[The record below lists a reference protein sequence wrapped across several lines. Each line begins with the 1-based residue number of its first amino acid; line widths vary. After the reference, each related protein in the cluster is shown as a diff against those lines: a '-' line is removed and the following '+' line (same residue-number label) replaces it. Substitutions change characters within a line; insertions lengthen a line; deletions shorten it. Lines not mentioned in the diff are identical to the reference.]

1 MIKYYLS
8 MLNHTLSNHFYTR
21 PLIIIDFYDDV
32 KHVRI
37 YVLLIAA

>member
-8 MLNHTLSNHFYTR
+8 ILNHMLSNHFYTR
-21 PLIIIDFYDDV
+21 PLIIDFYDDV

-37 YVLLIAA
+37 YVLLIAV